1 MRPTKHLSLTPEE
14 IQAVKRRAEKL
25 LEHKGRVSNREQRR
39 KDNEVKLLK
48 GLVSRLDEAVEIQK
62 KLNRNDL
69 RAIQGL
75 CLVSKKALEEMIL
88 PGYRTRL
95 TDASDD
101 VTKERYQKYI
111 NDAELTL
118 QREIAILEKVEV
130 CL

>member
-1 MRPTKHLSLTPEE
+1 MRPAKYLSLTKEE

-48 GLVSRLDEAVEIQK
+48 GLISRLDEAAEVQS

-75 CLVSKKALEEMIL
+75 CNVSKKALEEMII
-88 PGYRTRL
+88 PGYKTRISE
-95 TDASDD
+95 AADD
-101 VTKERYQKYI
+101 VTKERYQKYV

-118 QREIAILEKVEV
+118 QREIAILGKVEV